1 MVNNV
6 KKQSLE
12 SLRKQLEEAEVRAQL
27 AESRM
32 RISSANFQAKR
43 ARMLSEAMTNKNI
56 MDFIRM

>member
-12 SLRKQLEEAEVRAQL
+12 SLRKQLEETEVRAQL

-32 RISSANFQAKR
+32 RILNANFQAER
-43 ARMLSEAMTNKNI
+43 ARLLSEAISNKNI
-56 MDFIRM
+56 MDFVRM